1 MNSFDSKM
9 KHKGPKAKFNAG
21 AVQVAVWENEG
32 KEGTLFETVT
42 IDKRYKVGD
51 EWKSWTDEDYWR
63 EIKKL
68 KGLFKN
74 EEQKYFGDVLNNKK
88 FLFYKISH

>member
-9 KHKGPKAKFNAG
+9 KHNGPKAKFNAG

-42 IDKRYKVGD
+42 IDKRYKAGD
-51 EWKSWTDEDYWR
+51 EWKSTNSFKVNELPKAILALQKAY
-63 EIKKL
+63 EHLAL
-68 KGLFKN
+68 K
-74 EEQKYFGDVLNNKK
+74 ETE
-88 FLFYKISH
+88 

>member
-51 EWKSWTDEDYWR
+51 EWKSTNSFKVNELPKAILALQKAY
-63 EIKKL
+63 EHLAL
-68 KGLFKN
+68 KH
-74 EEQKYFGDVLNNKK
+74 EEAGT
-88 FLFYKISH
+88 